1 MSLTDIQMQV
11 MPLFV
16 AEGLSQVSLSRIESG
31 GGAGSAATRRKLAK
45 TLEAPVRVLER

>member
-1 MSLTDIQMQV
+1 MQV

-31 GGAGSAATRRKLAK
+31 GGAGSAATRRKVAEA
-45 TLEAPVRVLER
+45 LEAPVWALEG